1 MSLITEEQLKKIGEK
16 MPDALVTEITGLI
29 NLICPDFG
37 MNRDILHEFLPNL
50 LHESAEFTRL
60 EENLNYSAQRLVQ
73 VWPSRFPTIAA
84 AQPFAHNPRALA
96 GKVYNNRKDLGNEQ
110 PTDGWDFR
118 GGGAIQL
125 TGRGMYSAFAR
136 FMLNRFGMNRTAQ
149 EWADLIRTTQ
159 KWSMYAAC
167 WFFSVAKD
175 LNDEAVNDEMK
186 IIVKRINGAFNGLD
200 ERMMY
205 YTLCKKYI
213 PE

>member
-1 MSLITEEQLKKIGEK
+1 
-16 MPDALVTEITGLI
+16 MPEPLVTEITGYI

-37 MNRDILHEFLPNL
+37 MNRDILHEFLPNV

-60 EENLNYSAQRLVQ
+60 EENLNYSAKRLTE
-73 VWPSRFPTIAA
+73 VWPTRFPRIADA
-84 AQPFAHNPRALA
+84 SPFANNPRALA
-96 GKVYNNRKDLGNEQ
+96 NKVYGGRMGNEQ
-110 PTDGWDFR
+110 RNDGWDFR

-136 FMLNRFGMNRTAQ
+136 FMLDRFGMKRTTQ
-149 EWADLIRTTQ
+149 EWAELIRTSQ

-175 LNDEAVNDEMK
+175 LNDLAINDEMRT
-186 IIVKRINGAFNGLD
+186 IVKRINGGFNGLD
-200 ERMMY
+200 DRMMY
-205 YTLCKKYI
+205 YTLCKKWI

>member
-1 MSLITEEQLKKIGEK
+1 MLITEDQLKNIATR
-16 MPDALVTEITGLI
+16 MPDPLVKEITGYI

-37 MNRDILHEFLPNL
+37 MNRDILHEFLPNV

-60 EENLNYSAQRLVQ
+60 EENLNYSAKRLTE
-73 VWPSRFPTIAA
+73 VWPTRFPNIAA
-84 AQPFAHNPRALA
+84 AAPFANNPRALA
-96 GKVYNNRKDLGNEQ
+96 NKVYGGRMGNEQ
-110 PTDGWDFR
+110 RNDGWDFR

-136 FMLNRFGMNRTAQ
+136 FMLDRFGMKRTAQ
-149 EWADLIRTTQ
+149 EWAELIRTSQ

-175 LNDEAVNDEMK
+175 LNDLAINDEMK
-186 IIVKRINGAFNGLD
+186 VIVKRINGGFNGLD
-200 ERMMY
+200 DRKMY

-213 PE
+213 PET